1 MLDPNNHYSVFR
13 NDRTT
18 RGGGVCLFID
28 NKFKC
33 IQVPVVISDLPGV
46 EIVCADIINSRSWTR
61 IIVCYRSTS
70 LSNESVATNSGLITC
85 LDRLCNVNYSVILL
99 GDFNLPGID
108 WNTHKSPPDPIQLSF
123 FEFFYSSGLVQL
135 NFLPTRN
142 NAILDL
148 IFTTEPNLISDIS
161 TLPPIGR

>member
-1 MLDPNNHYSVFR
+1 M
-13 NDRTT
+13 
-18 RGGGVCLFID
+18 
-28 NKFKC
+28 
-33 IQVPVVISDLPGV
+33 PVVISDLPGV

-70 LSNESVATNSGLITC
+70 LSKESLATNSGLINC

-108 WNTHKSPPDPIQLSF
+108 WNTHKSLPPPDPIQLSF

-135 NFLPTRN
+135 NLLPTRN

-148 IFTTEPNLISDIS
+148 ILTTETYLILISL
-161 TLPPIGR
+161 TY